1 MPRPSATTRQDA
13 PDGDRLSLR
22 LWLQLM
28 KASKAIEADIGGQFR
43 RAHGQSLARFDV
55 LSQLYRFDGNWTA
68 IGVLGER
75 LMTASGN
82 ITALIDRMAAEGLVE
97 RRPSPT
103 DRRSHQVRLTDDGLA
118 LFHAM
123 TDDHSGWV
131 DNVLRDVTDKEK
143 KALIDLL
150 VRVRRAFEDRRPGE
164 PSPGEPSPGDPR
176 PEDTRATD
184 RHTNR
189 EKTE

>member
-1 MPRPSATTRQDA
+1 MPRPSATARHDA

-28 KASKAIEADIGGQFR
+28 KASKAIEADIGGRFR

-55 LSQLYRFDGNWTA
+55 LSQLYRFDGDWTA

-123 TDDHSGWV
+123 TDDHADWV
-131 DNVLRDVTDKEK
+131 DNVLGDVTNREK

-150 VRVRRAFEDRRPGE
+150 VRVRRAFEDRRPSE
-164 PSPGEPSPGDPR
+164 LR
-176 PEDTRATD
+176 PEDTRAND

-189 EKTE
+189 ENTE

>member
-1 MPRPSATTRQDA
+1 MMRRTTAPRSAVQEDE
-13 PDGDRLSLR
+13 RLSLR
-22 LWLQLM
+22 LWLQLI
-28 KASKAIEADIGGQFR
+28 KASKAIEADIGGRFR
-43 RAHGQSLARFDV
+43 RTYGQSLARFDV
-55 LSQLYRFDGNWTA
+55 LSQLYRFDGAWVA

-103 DRRSHQVRLTDDGLA
+103 DRRSHQVRLTAGGLA

-123 TDDHSGWV
+123 TEDHAGWV
-131 DNVLRDVTDKEK
+131 HAVLADVPDDEK
-143 KALIDLL
+143 KALINLL
-150 VRVRRAFEDRRPGE
+150 VRVRRAFEEG
-164 PSPGEPSPGDPR
+164 R
-176 PEDTRATD
+176 PENLRGDD
-184 RHTNR
+184 RDTNR